1 MIEWALTKEMIVIG
15 KRLYD
20 RQLIVA
26 TEGNF
31 AYRIDENRIVATP
44 SGLCKGE
51 LKTDD
56 LVLINSEGKKLSGK
70 HNVSTEIAL
79 HLEVF
84 RQRADVRACIHAH
97 PTNCIA
103 LMLAGKKLDKPL
115 LRESVLLLGKVP
127 TAPYARPST
136 SQVPESIRPFI
147 QKTDCILLD
156 HHGSLTVGKSL
167 NEAFQKLEVMEHT
180 AECYITALN
189 MGEATELVQD
199 EVRALMELRERTY
212 HLSHPI
218 IPFD

>member
-1 MIEWALTKEMIVIG
+1 MIDWALTREMISIG
-15 KRLYD
+15 KKLYD

-31 AYRIDENRIVATP
+31 TCRIDEHRILATP

-51 LKTDD
+51 LGTDD
-56 LVLINSEGKKLSGK
+56 LVLINSEGKHLSGK
-70 HNVSTEIAL
+70 HRVSTEIAL

-84 RQRADVRACIHAH
+84 RQRPDVRACIHAH

-127 TAPYARPST
+127 TAAYARPST
-136 SQVPESIRPFI
+136 SQVPESIRPHI
-147 QKTDCILLD
+147 QKTDCLLLD

-189 MGEATELVQD
+189 IGEVTELSRD
-199 EVRALMELRERTY
+199 EVTALMELREKTY
-212 HLSHPI
+212 RLSHPI

>member
-1 MIEWALTKEMIVIG
+1 MIDWAITKEMIAIG

-31 AYRIDENRIVATP
+31 TFRIDDHRIVATP

-51 LKTDD
+51 LRSDD
-56 LVLINSEGKKLSGK
+56 LVLINYDGRHLSGK
-70 HNVSTEIAL
+70 HNVSTEISL

-84 RQRADVRACIHAH
+84 RQRPDVRACIHAH
-97 PTNCIA
+97 PTSCIA

-127 TAPYARPST
+127 TTTYARPST
-136 SQVPESIRPFI
+136 SQVPESISPFI

-167 NEAFQKLEVMEHT
+167 NEAFHKLEVMEHT
-180 AECYITALN
+180 AECYMAALN
-189 MGEATELVQD
+189 IGEVAELSRE
-199 EVRALMELRERTY
+199 EVAALIELREKTY
-212 HLSHPI
+212 RLNHPI

>member
-1 MIEWALTKEMIVIG
+1 MIEWALTKEMIDIG

-26 TEGNF
+26 AEGNF

-84 RQRADVRACIHAH
+84 RQRPDVAACIHAH

-136 SQVPESIRPFI
+136 TQVPESIRPFI

-180 AECYITALN
+180 AHCYITALN
-189 MGEATELVQD
+189 MGEVTELAQN

-212 HLSHPI
+212 RLSHPI

>member
-1 MIEWALTKEMIVIG
+1 MG
-15 KRLYD
+15 RRLYE

-31 AYRIDENRIVATP
+31 TYRIDENRIVATP

-56 LVLINSEGKKLSGK
+56 LVLINSQGKKLSGK

-84 RQRADVRACIHAH
+84 KQRADVRACIHAH
-97 PTNCIA
+97 PANCIA

-180 AECYITALN
+180 ADCYINALN
-189 MGEATELVQD
+189 MGEVISLAED

>member
-1 MIEWALTKEMIVIG
+1 MIDWALTQEMIAIG

-20 RQLIVA
+20 RQYIVA

-31 AYRIDENRIVATP
+31 TCRIDDYRILATP

-56 LVLINSEGKKLSGK
+56 LVLINSNGKKLSGK

-84 RQRADVRACIHAH
+84 RQRPDVKACIHAH

-103 LMLAGKKLDKPL
+103 LRLAGRKLDKPL

-127 TAPYARPST
+127 TASYARPST

-147 QKTDCILLD
+147 KETDCILLD

-167 NEAFQKLEVMEHT
+167 SEAFHKLEVMDHT
-180 AECYITALN
+180 AKCYITALN
-189 MGEATELVQD
+189 MGEVAELARD
-199 EVRALMELRERTY
+199 EVNALMELREKTY
-212 HLSHPI
+212 HLDHPI

>member
-1 MIEWALTKEMIVIG
+1 MIDWALTREMISIG

-20 RQLIVA
+20 RRLIVA
-26 TEGNF
+26 TAGNF
-31 AYRIDENRIVATP
+31 SCRIDDHRIVATP

-51 LKTDD
+51 LRTDD
-56 LVLINSEGKKLSGK
+56 LVLINSDGKHLSGK

-84 RQRADVRACIHAH
+84 RQRPDVKACIHAH

-115 LRESVLLLGKVP
+115 LRESVLLLGNVP

-156 HHGSLTVGKSL
+156 HHGSLTVGRTL
-167 NEAFQKLEVMEHT
+167 NEAFHKLEVMEHT

-189 MGEATELVQD
+189 MGEVTELSRD
-199 EVRALMELRERTY
+199 EVAALMALREKTY
-212 HLSHPI
+212 RLNHPI

>member
-1 MIEWALTKEMIVIG
+1 MIDWALTQEMISIG

-31 AYRIDENRIVATP
+31 TYRIDDHRILATP

-51 LKTDD
+51 LKADD
-56 LVLINSEGKKLSGK
+56 LVLINSNGKHLSGK

-84 RQRADVRACIHAH
+84 KQRLDVKACIHAH

-103 LMLAGKKLDKPL
+103 LMLAGRKLDKPL
-115 LRESVLLLGKVP
+115 LRESVLLLGNVP
-127 TAPYARPST
+127 TTAYARPST
-136 SQVPESIRPFI
+136 IQVPESIRPYI
-147 QKTDCILLD
+147 QETDCILLD

-167 NEAFQKLEVMEHT
+167 NEAYHKLEVMEHT
-180 AECYITALN
+180 AKCYLTALN
-189 MGEATELVQD
+189 VGEVAELSRE
-199 EVRALMELRERTY
+199 EVAALMKLREKTY

>member
-1 MIEWALTKEMIVIG
+1 MIDWALTQEMICIG
-15 KRLYD
+15 KKLYD
-20 RQLIVA
+20 RQLIAA

-31 AYRIDENRIVATP
+31 SYRIDDYRILATP

-56 LVLINSEGKKLSGK
+56 LVLINSHGKHLSGK

-84 RQRADVRACIHAH
+84 RQRPDVKACIHAH

-127 TAPYARPST
+127 TTPYARPST
-136 SQVPESIRPFI
+136 SQVPESIRPYI

-156 HHGSLTVGKSL
+156 HHGSLTVGRSL
-167 NEAFQKLEVMEHT
+167 KEAYHKLEVMEHT
-180 AECYITALN
+180 AESYITALN
-189 MGEATELVQD
+189 MGEVAELGRD
-199 EVRALMELRERTY
+199 EVAALMALREKTY
-212 HLSHPI
+212 YLNHPI